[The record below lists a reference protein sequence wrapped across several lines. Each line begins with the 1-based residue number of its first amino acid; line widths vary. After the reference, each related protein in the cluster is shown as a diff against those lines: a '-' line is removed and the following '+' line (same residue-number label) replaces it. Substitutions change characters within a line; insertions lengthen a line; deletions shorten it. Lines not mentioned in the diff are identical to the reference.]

1 MKTCVFIV
9 VILVLCLC
17 RAKFPGEKTYCL
29 RNKTRE
35 KNVCRGRMIGLS
47 NQMARVAEVDRGNF
61 VCVFHWHK
69 LRTRNNICSCP
80 LPTHSATLSSTPI
93 PERLYRV
100 FDEEGRNMPS
110 YRPGTRWCTSC
121 RRDADKTF
129 SSKEEYQTPKKRKRV
144 GGKNTIIYIT
154 TLCRS
159 CCLVEEVKANK
170 ILILSN
176 IT

>member
-1 MKTCVFIV
+1 MKWLEWRRLTVE
-9 VILVLCLC
+9 IL
-17 RAKFPGEKTYCL
+17 
-29 RNKTRE
+29 
-35 KNVCRGRMIGLS
+35 
-47 NQMARVAEVDRGNF
+47 
-61 VCVFHWHK
+61 CVFHWHK

-129 SSKEEYQTPKKRKRV
+129 SSKEEYQTPKKRKMV
-144 GGKNTIIYIT
+144 GGKNTIIYLT
-154 TLCRS
+154 TFCRS
-159 CCLVEEVKANK
+159 CCLMAEVKANK

-176 IT
+176 ITQVYVICHK